1 MSQKLPVGSFKWIE
15 DTSQFYKNFIV
26 IYREYSGEGYFFE
39 VDVQYLE
46 ELDELYFDLP
56 FLPKRIENEK
66 VEKLCSQ
73 LSW

>member
-1 MSQKLPVGSFKWIE
+1 MVKDIFS
-15 DTSQFYKNFIV
+15 
-26 IYREYSGEGYFFE
+26 E

-73 LSW
+73 LS